1 MTLKGNRHQPV
12 CSRYSEFVRQLTGSA
27 MCLSHLHMTP
37 PLMKDLWLQLKGQT
51 PCMFFSSTF
60 SFVYSRGLVVTITST
75 PWALFRGDEGVGRRY
90 EANISY
96 GLLGSQHKHSHHRAC

>member
-12 CSRYSEFVRQLTGSA
+12 CSRYSEFVRQLTGLCNVSVAFAHDGSA
-27 MCLSHLHMTP
+27 DEGSMASIERTNPLHV
-37 PLMKDLWLQLKGQT
+37 
-51 PCMFFSSTF
+51 FSSTF